1 MLVNLFST
9 QPTFHLAKELVKSSY
24 YLGKGSLKNESGY
37 FPDGGEGV
45 DPISDIC
52 FLEGKVFI
60 MV

>member
-45 DPISDIC
+45 DPIPD
-52 FLEGKVFI
+52 FFF
-60 MV
+60 